1 MDLTEV
7 RPAVSDAALSEIF
20 QVPLGTPLLYLD
32 ELNYDK
38 EGMPMLYS
46 PQYYIGGV
54 IPHTL
59 LRMKF

>member
-20 QVPLGTPLLYLD
+20 QVAPGTPLLYLD

-54 IPHTL
+54 IQHTL
-59 LRMKF
+59 MRMKF